1 MSFFITN
8 EINLYTH
15 RPVVITLL
23 REWLTYDIQD
33 IEYHYHF
40 ADYIDKIKNMPAIDF
55 EKFQNKLFGFLWQ
68 GLTH

>member
-1 MSFFITN
+1 M
-8 EINLYTH
+8 
-15 RPVVITLL
+15 VITLL